1 MPEEKNWK
9 ALVENASK
17 IIEKKSLIPVMT
29 IFTRAK
35 GTDWISVR
43 LSKGNTGAN
52 LVQLPACLW
61 YVMGMSPG
69 RRVARGGVGLV
80 WTELNVP

>member
-1 MPEEKNWK
+1 
-9 ALVENASK
+9 
-17 IIEKKSLIPVMT
+17 MT

-43 LSKGNTGAN
+43 LFKCNTGAN
-52 LVQLPACLW
+52 LVRLPACLW

-69 RRVARGGVGLV
+69 RRVALGGVSLV
-80 WTELNVP
+80 